1 MSNSKSFSISTLY
14 FNSFNLVCKHF
25 NSLTLGNTIMK
36 NLELRNVEDEMQY
49 QNALKVMK
57 RSKSLKKFSII
68 DSESF
73 MDKFIKDIKSNHP
86 NIEAL
91 TISVSKPNQNLD
103 IKLPEFA
110 KTIKSIR
117 TLTNLQGLEINNI
130 YIGQDSQIEIA
141 KFETLKHFK
150 INSKGT
156 PFDETCTHFSIPNF
170 FKTLATNSKQLETI
184 ELSEDTSGE
193 PEVYQG
199 LASIKT
205 LKSLVCDQYA
215 TMVLEIL
222 TMRTDGLEM
231 LDLYFPCWDRDR
243 DSAILDAFLKKH
255 GNSLKILRLMLRGI
269 KGNEITLPRN
279 LAMCKNLEELC
290 LTLEFSYIHVD
301 FLHLDFDSISDFNKL
316 KVLKLRARF
325 EYPTLLGS
333 FLTQLNSP
341 VLEKLELKHVYF
353 SHVQDKQKCLDDDIM
368 NILLQKCP
376 KLKTIKLAL
385 KHYTWDLSNEYLFE
399 LCKTRNIFVC
409 FAHININ
416 LCDDFC
422 DKGYDTDTA
431 KRQISMMRSFHVQDP
446 GTFNKYIEMEHMYLR
461 YNDKKLKIYSYELE
475 SFS

>member
-1 MSNSKSFSISTLY
+1 
-14 FNSFNLVCKHF
+14 
-25 NSLTLGNTIMK
+25 
-36 NLELRNVEDEMQY
+36 MQY

-57 RSKSLKKFSII
+57 RSKSLKNFSII
-68 DSESF
+68 NSELF
-73 MDKFIKDIKSNHP
+73 MDKLVEDIKSNHP
-86 NIEAL
+86 NVETL
-91 TISVSKPNQNLD
+91 TISVSKTNQDLD
-103 IKLPEFA
+103 IKLPQFA

-141 KFETLKHFK
+141 KFENLKHFK

-184 ELSEDTSGE
+184 ELNEDTSGD

-215 TMVLEIL
+215 SMVLKIL
-222 TMRTDGLEM
+222 TMRTEGLEM
-231 LDLYFPCWDRDR
+231 LDLYFPCWSMRDR
-243 DSAILDAFLKKH
+243 DSAIIDAFLEKH
-255 GNSLKILRLMLRGI
+255 GNSLKILRLTLKEYMR
-269 KGNEITLPRN
+269 NEITLPRN
-279 LAMCKNLEELC
+279 LAICKNLEELC
-290 LTLEFSYIHVD
+290 LTIEFRSQD
-301 FLHLDFDSISDFNKL
+301 FLQHDFDSISNFNKL
-316 KVLKLRARF
+316 KVLKLKARF
-325 EYPTLLGS
+325 ENPTLLRS

-353 SHVQDKQKCLDDDIM
+353 SHVQDKQKCLNDDIM

-376 KLKTIKLAL
+376 KLRTIKLAL

-461 YNDKKLKIYSYELE
+461 YNYKKLKSYSYELE